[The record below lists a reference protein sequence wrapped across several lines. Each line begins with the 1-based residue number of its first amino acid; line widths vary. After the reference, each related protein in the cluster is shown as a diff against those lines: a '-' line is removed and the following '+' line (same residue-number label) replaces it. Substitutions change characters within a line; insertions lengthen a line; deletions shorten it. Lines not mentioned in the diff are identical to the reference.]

1 MADARDI
8 SGPDPRGLGM
18 NVELVYLKGMLV
30 GLHHDASPK
39 QAYQR
44 DVKDSL
50 QGNDSS
56 RLLPITE
63 GPRRIS
69 QVTNDRAS
77 GGLLTDATGRP
88 ELQLTPRQF

>member
-1 MADARDI
+1 
-8 SGPDPRGLGM
+8 M

-30 GLHHDASPK
+30 GRHHDASPRS
-39 QAYQR
+39 AYQR
-44 DVKDSL
+44 DVRDGL
-50 QGNDSS
+50 QGNDSC

-69 QVTNDRAS
+69 QITNDRSS

-88 ELQLTPRQF
+88 ELQVTPG